1 MIENICIFTSKV
13 KYLKYFHD
21 VLVFLSF
28 DFTSENLKCYFCLF
42 PVGKNLRI
50 QCFDEIEVYLRG

>member
-1 MIENICIFTSKV
+1 MIENICIFTSEV

-28 DFTSENLKCYFCLF
+28 DFTSENLKFEMLVLF
-42 PVGKNLRI
+42 VSSWQKLTYSM
-50 QCFDEIEVYLRG
+50 FWWDWSLS